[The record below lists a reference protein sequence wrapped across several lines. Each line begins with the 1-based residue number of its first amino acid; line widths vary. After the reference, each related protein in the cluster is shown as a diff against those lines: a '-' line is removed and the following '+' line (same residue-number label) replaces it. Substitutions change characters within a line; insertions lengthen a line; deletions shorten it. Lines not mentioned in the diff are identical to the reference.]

1 MRAIIV
7 EDETVIRNGL
17 VRHVPWEQ
25 LEINELKA
33 AANAEEVLRMCEIY
47 RPDIVITDIRMPGID
62 GIDLCRKLRKKLP
75 ECEIIFITGFE
86 DKEYLKGAIELHAIK
101 YIEKPICI
109 PELCDAVREVAK
121 RIRSTQIQKSIYL
134 HSVLFD
140 DKFVWEDISGSRNYC
155 IAYLKLKSPGKV
167 YEVAM
172 AAQQF
177 CGEKNIFFTEEVFD
191 ATSLVMLFGDKGNAV
206 YWENLMKELEDFF
219 QESLKQMEWFL
230 TFGSVVSGAEGLRN
244 SWKEAVERQNAV
256 AFTGWNQM
264 HACQCEKDNQKEGQR
279 DIYLGKKRVDA
290 FAAAISE
297 KNKEKALSCVND
309 LYKELLE
316 KEIYMNGDVRY
327 TYYSMAQAVAW
338 AKQSFY
344 PGNVEKFMS
353 KLDADFFEH
362 AVTYEEIQEY
372 LQKEIEELFVEET
385 GQNSTYIVK
394 QVMDYILKYH
404 VDSTLSIRVLADH
417 VGLTPTY
424 LSNLFKKNTGMT
436 IGQYMV
442 DVRVEHAKRLMKNPC
457 LKFYQISDQVGYTD
471 TNYFAK
477 IFKKKTGQTPSEY
490 KESIGVL

>member
-1 MRAIIV
+1 MKAIIV

-17 VRHVPWEQ
+17 VRHVPWKQ

-33 AANAEEVLRMCEIY
+33 AANAEEALRMCETY

-86 DKEYLKGAIELHAIK
+86 DKEYLKGAIELHAVK

-109 PELCDAVREVAK
+109 ADLSDAVREAAK
-121 RIRSTQIQKSIYL
+121 RVRSSRIQSSFYL
-134 HSVLFD
+134 HSLLFE
-140 DKFVWEDISGSRNYC
+140 DKFSWEDTSGSRNYC
-155 IAYLKLKSPGKV
+155 IAYLKLKNPGKV
-167 YEVAM
+167 YEVA
-172 AAQQF
+172 AAIRPF

-191 ATSLVMLFGDKGNAV
+191 ATSLVMLFGDRGNVV
-206 YWENLMKELEDFF
+206 YWENLMKELQDFF
-219 QESLKQMEWFL
+219 QKNLDNTEWFL
-230 TFGSVVSGAEGLRN
+230 TFGSVVSCAGQLKD
-244 SWKEAVERQNAV
+244 SWREAVERQHAV

-264 HACQCEKDNQKEGQR
+264 LISQTEREDLQ
-279 DIYLGKKRVDA
+279 DISLGKKRVDA
-290 FAAAISE
+290 FVAAIAE
-297 KNKEKALSCVND
+297 KNKEKSLECIND
-309 LYKELLE
+309 LYRELLE

-327 TYYSMAQAVAW
+327 TYYSLAQTIAW
-338 AKQSFY
+338 AKQSFH
-344 PGNVEKFMS
+344 PGNVEASMN
-353 KLDADFFEH
+353 KLNADFFEN
-362 AVTYEEIQEY
+362 AVTYEEMHEY
-372 LQKEIEELFVEET
+372 LLKEIEELFAEDTV
-385 GQNSTYIVK
+385 QNSTYLVK
-394 QVMDYILKYH
+394 QAMEYILKYH
-404 VDSTLSIRVLADH
+404 VDSTLSIRVIADH

-471 TNYFAK
+471 ANYFAK

-490 KESIGVL
+490 KESIGMP